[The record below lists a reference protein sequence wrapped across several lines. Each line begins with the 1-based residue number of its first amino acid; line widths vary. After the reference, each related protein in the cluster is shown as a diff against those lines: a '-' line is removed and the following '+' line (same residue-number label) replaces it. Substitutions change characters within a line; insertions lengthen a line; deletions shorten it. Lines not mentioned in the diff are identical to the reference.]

1 MSKALLTK
9 AVITLGAIF
18 ALQSS
23 PSTASE
29 GQEWVVDNETSHLHF
44 VSVKNNT
51 IGEVSTFETLKG
63 HLSGNGQFALEILLD
78 SVNTGIEIR
87 DQRMKE
93 HLFNSKTNIA
103 FIVNGQFNLD
113 KIKGQALGQSSHH
126 TLQATIQLGND
137 TVDIQAPVTIQTL
150 ADEQLRVTSVKPVV
164 IATSSLKLDGGVD
177 KLKSLAGL
185 RSIDRVVPVTF
196 DLYLKPKS
204 E

>member
-1 MSKALLTK
+1 MSKAFLTK

-23 PSTASE
+23 PSIATE
-29 GQEWVVDNETSHLHF
+29 GQEWVVDNASSHLHF
-44 VSVKNNT
+44 VSVKNNA
-51 IGEVSTFETLKG
+51 IGEVSTFETLEG

-93 HLFNSKTNIA
+93 HLFDSKTNVA
-103 FIVNGQFNLD
+103 FIVNGSFDLA
-113 KIKGQALGQSSHH
+113 KIEDQKAGNSSQH
-126 TLQATIQLGND
+126 TLEATIQLGSD
-137 TVDIQAPVTIQTL
+137 TVDIKAPVTIQTL
-150 ADEQLRVTSVKPVV
+150 ADHQLRVTSVSPVV
-164 IATSSLKLDGGVD
+164 ISTSSLNLDSGVD

>member
-1 MSKALLTK
+1 MSNAFFTK
-9 AVITLGAIF
+9 AFITLSAVF
-18 ALQSS
+18 ALQST
-23 PSTASE
+23 PAIASE
-29 GQEWVVDNETSHLHF
+29 DNEWTIYNNASHLHF
-44 VSVKNNT
+44 VSVKNNQ

-93 HLFNSKTNIA
+93 HLFDSKKNIA
-103 FIVNGQFNLD
+103 FIVNGSFDLSEIEDQET
-113 KIKGQALGQSSHH
+113 GSSSQH
-126 TLQATIQLGND
+126 TLEATIQLGNE

-150 ADEQLRVTSVKPVV
+150 ADHQLRVTSVSPVV
-164 IATSSLKLDGGVD
+164 ISISNLKLDKGVD

-196 DLYLKPKS
+196 DLYLQPKG

>member
-18 ALQSS
+18 VLQSS
-23 PSTASE
+23 PSLASE
-29 GQEWVVDNETSHLHF
+29 GKEWTIDNETSHLHF

-93 HLFNSKTNIA
+93 HLFDSKTNVA
-103 FIVNGQFNLD
+103 FIVNGSFDLA
-113 KIKGQALGQSSHH
+113 KIEDQKAGNSSQH
-126 TLQATIQLGND
+126 TLEATIQLGSD
-137 TVDIQAPVTIQTL
+137 TVDIKAPVTIQTL
-150 ADEQLRVTSVKPVV
+150 ADHQLRVTSVSPVV
-164 IATSSLKLDGGVD
+164 ISTSSLKLDVGVD

>member
-1 MSKALLTK
+1 MSKAVLTK

-23 PSTASE
+23 PSLASAD
-29 GQEWVVDNETSHLHF
+29 QEWTIDNETSHLHF

-93 HLFNSKTNIA
+93 HLFDSKTNVA
-103 FIVNGQFNLD
+103 FIVNGSFDLA
-113 KIKGQALGQSSHH
+113 KIEDQKAGNSSQH
-126 TLQATIQLGND
+126 TLEATIQLGSD
-137 TVDIQAPVTIQTL
+137 TVDIKAPVTIQTL
-150 ADEQLRVTSVKPVV
+150 ADHQLRVTSVSPVV
-164 IATSSLKLDGGVD
+164 ISTSSLKLDGGVD

>member
-1 MSKALLTK
+1 MSNAFFTK
-9 AVITLGAIF
+9 AIITLSAVFTLQGTPAF
-18 ALQSS
+18 ASDD
-23 PSTASE
+23 SE
-29 GQEWVVDNETSHLHF
+29 WSLDNDASHLHF
-44 VSVKNNT
+44 VSVKNNQ

-103 FIVNGQFNLD
+103 FIVNGSFDLS
-113 KIKGQALGQSSHH
+113 KIDDQKVGTSSQH
-126 TLQATIQLGND
+126 TLEATIQLGNE
-137 TVDIQAPVTIQTL
+137 TVDIQTPVVIQTL
-150 ADEQLRVTSVKPVV
+150 ADDQLRVTSVSPVI
-164 IATSSLKLDGGVD
+164 IATSSLKLDKGVD

>member
-23 PSTASE
+23 PSLASAD
-29 GQEWVVDNETSHLHF
+29 QEWTIDNETSHLHF

-51 IGEVSTFETLKG
+51 TGEVSTFETLKG

-93 HLFNSKTNIA
+93 HLFDSKTNVA
-103 FIVNGQFNLD
+103 FIVNGSFDLA
-113 KIKGQALGQSSHH
+113 KIESQTAGNSSQHI
-126 TLQATIQLGND
+126 LEATIQLGSD
-137 TVDIQAPVTIQTL
+137 TVDIKAPVTIQTL
-150 ADEQLRVTSVKPVV
+150 ADHQLRVTSVSPVV
-164 IATSSLKLDGGVD
+164 ISTSSLNLDSGVD

>member
-1 MSKALLTK
+1 MSKALFAK
-9 AVITLGAIF
+9 AIITLSAFF
-18 ALQSS
+18 ALQAG
-23 PSTASE
+23 PAIASE
-29 GQEWVVDNETSHLHF
+29 NKEWTIDNDASQLHF
-44 VSVKNNT
+44 VSVKNNA

-93 HLFNSKTNIA
+93 HLFNSETNVA
-103 FIVNGQFNLD
+103 FIVNGSFDLEQL
-113 KIKGQALGQSSHH
+113 KEQKAGTSSQH
-126 TLQATIQLGND
+126 TLEAAIQLGNE
-137 TVDIQAPVTIQTL
+137 TVDITAPVTIQTL
-150 ADEQLRVTSVKPVV
+150 PDDQLRVTSASPVIIEV
-164 IATSSLKLDGGVD
+164 SSLKLDKGVD

>member
-23 PSTASE
+23 PSIATE
-29 GQEWVVDNETSHLHF
+29 GQEWVVDNASSNLHF
-44 VSVKNNT
+44 VSVKNNA

-93 HLFNSKTNIA
+93 HLFDSKTNVA
-103 FIVNGQFNLD
+103 FIVNGSFDLE
-113 KIKGQALGQSSHH
+113 KIKDQKAGESSQH
-126 TLQATIQLGND
+126 TLEATIQLGSE
-137 TVDIQAPVTIQTL
+137 TLDIQAPVTIQTL
-150 ADEQLRVTSVKPVV
+150 ADDQLRVTSVKPVV

-196 DLYLKPKS
+196 DLYLKPKG